1 MTYSV
6 DIRESMG
13 IRTLHFGSDWIQG
26 AMKVSKP
33 YQLVLDYTKE
43 MMLSL
48 ILRDEG
54 MPQQILLI
62 GLGSASLAKFLYK
75 YAQSSHIHIVE
86 IDERVIHC
94 ARQFF
99 KCPDNSD
106 NFEVHCADGFDWLK
120 QSKQQFDLIVVD
132 GFDANA
138 QAGRLDSIEFYQLCQ
153 SHLTATGIVTINLF
167 NYRLRF
173 QRSLRYLEQV
183 FGQQF
188 GYLPSGDEGNTIAF
202 AGVDLSLNTPNWQ
215 ELRTRAQQL
224 HASTGLNLTKLITR
238 WQKSF

>member
-1 MTYSV
+1 MAYSV

-13 IRTLHFGSDWIQG
+13 VRTLHFGSDWIQG
-26 AMKVSKP
+26 AMRVSRP
-33 YQLVLDYTKE
+33 YQLVLEYTKE

-75 YAQSSHIHIVE
+75 HAQSSHIHVVE

-106 NFEVHCADGFDWLK
+106 HFEIHCADGFDWLNY
-120 QSKQQFDLIVVD
+120 SKQQFDLIVVD

-138 QAGRLDSIEFYQLCQ
+138 QPGRLDSVEFYQLCQ
-153 SHLTATGIVTINLF
+153 SHLTPSGLVTINLF
-167 NYRLRF
+167 NYRLRC

-183 FGQQF
+183 FGKHF
-188 GYLPSGDEGNTIAF
+188 G
-202 AGVDLSLNTPNWQ
+202 
-215 ELRTRAQQL
+215 
-224 HASTGLNLTKLITR
+224 
-238 WQKSF
+238 